1 MEILNQETIQNI
13 VRLTWRNP
21 AFMALF
27 IALIWLIPQIIIR
40 RVMSD
45 HLKKRKLEL
54 QKEKIKKLYPK
65 TPNQKNIIKVYSAI
79 KKQIIYMKYKI
90 VRIDGKEDM
99 VTKGTYINYAEAY
112 DLIDKLYG
120 NICCSDPDDENIIYY
135 EIVEK

>member
-1 MEILNQETIQNI
+1 MEILNQEVMQNI

-65 TPNQKNIIKVYSAI
+65 TPN
-79 KKQIIYMKYKI
+79 
-90 VRIDGKEDM
+90 
-99 VTKGTYINYAEAY
+99 
-112 DLIDKLYG
+112 
-120 NICCSDPDDENIIYY
+120 
-135 EIVEK
+135 

>member
-1 MEILNQETIQNI
+1 MEILNQEVMQNI

-40 RVMSD
+40 RVMSA

-65 TPNQKNIIKVYSAI
+65 SPNQKNIIKVYAA
-79 KKQIIYMKYKI
+79 
-90 VRIDGKEDM
+90 
-99 VTKGTYINYAEAY
+99 TKS
-112 DLIDKLYG
+112 K
-120 NICCSDPDDENIIYY
+120 
-135 EIVEK
+135 